1 MLIGQK
7 SMKASNEITE
17 SLHWKLKGIFKAL
30 LFFCYSELGGIASF
44 SDYSQSLLN
53 KPWSRIWQPRAPGR
67 GDQEKI
73 LEERDLQY
81 MLEIKMMQS

>member
-44 SDYSQSLLN
+44 SDYSQSLLTN
-53 KPWSRIWQPRAPGR
+53 HGAEFGN
-67 GDQEKI
+67 QE
-73 LEERDLQY
+73 LQVEGTKRRY
-81 MLEIKMMQS
+81 LRKEICSTCWK